1 MQHIYA
7 LLLLPRWYRTNGHE
21 NKYGAQT
28 AHMEV
33 LKPHAGKAKV
43 NNQFFSREPSLLQ
56 KRENI
61 EIFVYLKQIS
71 PFPNNF
77 GTYQGPRK
85 QGAGIGKNCGL
96 MKMIR
101 APGADPRARPGAE
114 LAFHCAADTRTV
126 LFIVQE
132 PHHIVPANKI
142 LQQDSAAPIAT
153 WGLVPFSP
161 C

>member
-43 NNQFFSREPSLLQ
+43 NNQFSSREPSLLQ

-61 EIFVYLKQIS
+61 EIFVHLTQIS

-77 GTYQGPRK
+77 GTYRIPENREQ
-85 QGAGIGKNCGL
+85 AL
-96 MKMIR
+96 
-101 APGADPRARPGAE
+101 
-114 LAFHCAADTRTV
+114 V
-126 LFIVQE
+126 
-132 PHHIVPANKI
+132 KI
-142 LQQDSAAPIAT
+142 M
-153 WGLVPFSP
+153 V
-161 C
+161 